1 MARFTRTETYS
12 TMMEGGLVPVFYN
25 KDIEVAR
32 KVLQACYEG
41 GVRIFEFTN
50 RADFA
55 HQIFE
60 ELNKFAISQMPDLIM
75 GAGTVMDAGTA
86 SLYIQMGANFIVSPV
101 MKEDMART
109 CNARKIPWIPGCG
122 SLNEISQAEELGAEI
137 VKIFPATQVGG
148 PPFVKAIKGPCPW
161 TKIMPT
167 GGVSPER
174 ENLTAW
180 FEAGV
185 ACVGMG
191 SKLITGE
198 MLSKEDYKSLKKNV
212 ENTVMLI
219 KELKQRYN

>member
-109 CNARKIPWIPGCG
+109 CNGRKIPWIPGCG